1 MNVTSRVLPNGGSEA
16 LLMIDEPGSGLSG
29 AGPALPQ
36 VVCGSTAGAV
46 PGGCVGTA
54 AGASGLYANIHGN
67 SALASQCTAL
77 TGGTC
82 TAFGATPNVFMG
94 VVSGNQVT
102 FQGVPVLPPQTTGSR
117 VFRMTNVRMDAATLS
132 LTTAPSP
139 FPSESP
145 FWPVSAAFSASGPGA
160 LPIPNPI
167 QTVGFVQSGLTTS
180 VRNAANSEVLTG
192 TDVPQFLKCMGVA
205 AGGPVNG
212 ATLRFTEGFA
222 NAFKTRVNATP
233 TGSGIS
239 ANPLA
244 QNLPGVIY
252 ANSESGFVL
261 PAQGGTAGLSDFGT
275 RLRAVFSNI
284 PAGINVYVT
293 TTNYASTNGLGP
305 APNAPGGSPTFLPAA
320 LGPGRASP
328 TIAQLV
334 QDEST
339 PDPAGAIPSVAP
351 TLSLGPAGTPT
362 QLWQVPL
369 VNGSGEAVWEVVQA
383 DPNVPETLD
392 FGVYYSFTS
401 GAALGVGTGT
411 VDLSYAPAPGPSTA
425 SAGPVPRFVDTSGA
439 GTAIVTSSLCQTSVV
454 LSASP
459 TASVYGQPV
468 TFTATMA
475 YVPGLLPPTGDV
487 IFGWPPGTLGK
498 ATLDANA
505 RAAVTTSSL
514 PAGLRRID
522 AVYGGGPGYAL
533 PLPGSVTV
541 LVSQAPL
548 TVTANYATATAG
560 GPLPRLTASIAGF
573 VNGDGPSVV
582 SGAPVLTT
590 TATAG
595 SPPGNYPITVS
606 AGTLAAANYSFTPVA
621 GTLVLTATPTLG
633 LNAGGNTPA
642 PANTILGQSFMMPPN
657 ATPWT
662 GITFNF
668 FSDQGLTPVASGK
681 AYLFSM
687 PYTGTPGGL
696 AALTNPAGTSASAM
710 ANAKLRAKKGAA
722 RDAAAGFVAVST
734 GISGGAYVFPPAVTL
749 QPGATYYLYV
759 DTAAGGFPGGI
770 ATGGSIAGGV
780 GFAAGGAA
788 AAFAP
793 MAGSANFRVNGV
805 AVAPTSSVTVTSDVN
820 PSTLGQMVTFSATVS
835 GNLAGVPAGA
845 VQFLD
850 GTTVLGSGVLSG
862 GQAVFR
868 TAALT
873 AGSHTI
879 VASYGGGG
887 GLPASQGTMVQ
898 NVNALPS
905 AMTLAANPAAPV
917 YGQAVT
923 VTANVAGT
931 AAPAGIAGPTGTVTF
946 YVDATPFA
954 RTAAGTAS
962 LASGAASVALNG
974 LAVGTHT
981 VLAQYSGDANWAA
994 SAAQAA
1000 LTVAQA
1006 ATATSVSLA
1015 VTGGQLVVTSAV
1027 AAAAGAGTPAGTV
1040 TFVDTANNTVL
1051 ASAGLAGGNASA
1063 QLAASAAGRPIAA
1076 VYAGDAN
1083 FKGSTSAALPA
1094 VTNAASSGAAGFA
1107 ADEMCSLMGV
1117 AGLSGDT
1124 AGTLPLASSLGGVTV
1139 KITDSAGVA
1148 RNAPLYGVFGSAG
1161 QINFAIPGDTAKGMA
1176 AVTVGLAGGGA
1187 IATAIG
1193 IGAMAPGLFSADATG
1208 HGVWAGQAIHVHAD
1222 GSQTVVAS
1230 ARWDDSSKQWVANP
1244 IDLGPEGERVILVVY
1259 GTGLRH
1265 GSSLAVTT
1273 GGTALP
1279 VLYWGAQGQYP
1290 GLDQVNVELPR
1301 GLAGAGA
1308 VDLVV
1313 SVDGRAA
1320 NTVNA
1325 MVQ

>member
-1 MNVTSRVLPNGGSEA
+1 MVQQGGAVTFTGPLTIYGNTATGGVGGLGSVGFSPFNPGTPGQDGGNGSAFGSGIFLQGSDSMDGGGGSLIFSPGDGQSQSISDLA
-16 LLMIDEPGSGLSG
+16 DQTGSGGTGANAGAWGIIKNG
-29 AGPALPQ
+29 AGSL
-36 VVCGSTAGAV
+36 
-46 PGGCVGTA
+46 
-54 AGASGLYANIHGN
+54 
-67 SALASQCTAL
+67 AL
-77 TGGTC
+77 TGVNTY
-82 TAFGATPNVFMG
+82 
-94 VVSGNQVT
+94 
-102 FQGVPVLPPQTTGSR
+102 
-117 VFRMTNVRMDAATLS
+117 
-132 LTTAPSP
+132 
-139 FPSESP
+139 
-145 FWPVSAAFSASGPGA
+145 SGP
-160 LPIPNPI
+160 
-167 QTVGFVQSGLTTS
+167 TVV
-180 VRNAANSEVLTG
+180 NAGILYVDAPLMNSAVT
-192 TDVPQFLKCMGVA
+192 VA
-205 AGGPVNG
+205 AGG
-212 ATLRFTEGFA
+212 TLVGGLPSDVIKSVTVQAGG
-222 NAFKTRVNATP
+222 NV
-233 TGSGIS
+233 TG
-239 ANPLA
+239 
-244 QNLPGVIY
+244 
-252 ANSESGFVL
+252 
-261 PAQGGTAGLSDFGT
+261 
-275 RLRAVFSNI
+275 
-284 PAGINVYVT
+284 
-293 TTNYASTNGLGP
+293 
-305 APNAPGGSPTFLPAA
+305 
-320 LGPGRASP
+320 SP
-328 TIAQLV
+328 TIAN
-334 QDEST
+334 SAT
-339 PDPAGAIPSVAP
+339 FNSGAIFSVLILGGPGGYPLTAGSIDLTGGP
-351 TLSLGPAGTPT
+351 TLNL
-362 QLWQVPL
+362 
-369 VNGSGEAVWEVVQA
+369 
-383 DPNVPETLD
+383 TLMS
-392 FGVYYSFTS
+392 FATVGGVYTIMS
-401 GAALGVGTGT
+401 GRVTGT
-411 VDLSYAPAPGPSTA
+411 FNGLPDGAVFARGGSYFRIHYGSSVTLTCLIPPPSITSSRNASGTYGSTFSYAIAATESPANYSIT
-425 SAGPVPRFVDTSGA
+425 GA
-439 GTAIVTSSLCQTSVV
+439 
-454 LSASP
+454 
-459 TASVYGQPV
+459 
-468 TFTATMA
+468 
-475 YVPGLLPPTGDV
+475 
-487 IFGWPPGTLGK
+487 
-498 ATLDANA
+498 
-505 RAAVTTSSL
+505 L
-514 PAGLRRID
+514 PAGLTFNTATGVITGT
-522 AVYGGGPGYAL
+522 ATQPGIFNLTIGATNGTGTGTA
-533 PLPGSVTV
+533 PLAITIAK
-541 LVSQAPL
+541 APL
-548 TVTANYATATAG
+548 TVAANYATATAG
-560 GPLPRLTASIAGF
+560 GPLPPLTASITGF

-590 TATAG
+590 TATAM

-642 PANTILGQSFMMPPN
+642 PANTILGQSFTMPPN

-696 AALTNPAGTSASAM
+696 AGLTNPAGASASAM
-710 ANAKLRAKKGAA
+710 AKAKSRAKKGGA

-734 GISGGAYVFPPAVTL
+734 GISGGAYVFPPSMVL
-749 QPGATYYLYV
+749 QPGATYYIYV

-770 ATGGSIAGGV
+770 ATGGSVAGGV

-788 AAFAP
+788 GTFAP

-805 AVAPTSSVTVTSDVN
+805 AVPPASSVAVTSSVN
-820 PSTLGQMVTFSATVS
+820 PSALGQMVTFTALVS
-835 GNLAGVPAGA
+835 GNLAGIPAGS

-850 GTTVLGSGVLSG
+850 GTTALGSAALSG
-862 GQAVFR
+862 GQATFR

-873 AGSHTI
+873 AGSHVI

-905 AMTLAANPAAPV
+905 TMTLAANPAAPV

-931 AAPAGIAGPTGTVTF
+931 AAPAGIAGPTGMVTF

-974 LAVGTHT
+974 LAAGTHT

-994 SAAQAA
+994 SAAQTA

-1015 VTGGQLVVTSAV
+1015 VTGGQLVATSAV
-1027 AAAAGAGTPAGTV
+1027 AAAAGAGTPTGTV
-1040 TFVDTANNTVL
+1040 TFVDTANNAML

-1094 VTNAASSGAAGFA
+1094 VTNAASSGGAGFA

-1124 AGTLPLASSLGGVTV
+1124 AGTLPLASSLAGVTV
-1139 KITDSAGVA
+1139 RITDSAGVA

-1176 AVTVGLAGGGA
+1176 AVTVGLPGGGA
-1187 IATAIG
+1187 IATAVG
-1193 IGAMAPGLFSADATG
+1193 IGAMAPGIFSADATG

-1222 GSQTVVAS
+1222 GSQTAVAS
-1230 ARWDDSSKQWVANP
+1230 ARWDDGSRQWIANP
-1244 IDLGPEGERVILVVY
+1244 IGLGPDGERVILVIY

-1265 GSSLAVTT
+1265 GSTLAVTA

-1320 NTVNA
+1320 NTVTA